1 MTRVEQALR
10 RIVTDLERSSHAFA
24 LVGGFAI
31 SARTE
36 PRFTRDVDLVVSVVD
51 DEAAEAL
58 IADLRAAGIGLSP
71 PSSRRPPID
80 WQLRAWRRRS
90 RPATS

>member
-1 MTRVEQALR
+1 MTRVERALR
-10 RIVTDLERSSHAFA
+10 QIVADLERSSHAFA

-51 DEAAEAL
+51 DAAAEAL
-58 IADLRAAGIGLSP
+58 LDGLARLGDSLVASASRLPPSGSP
-71 PSSRRPPID
+71 P
-80 WQLRAWRRRS
+80 RAWRRRS
-90 RPATS
+90 GPETS